1 MARSLGYSA
10 QVITENL
17 ITDVDLLQRLPDGT
31 EVVLVPGDE
40 ITVAGGRLQLAC
52 LFDELKAL
60 LAGG

>member
-1 MARSLGYSA
+1 MPFG
-10 QVITENL
+10 
-17 ITDVDLLQRLPDGT
+17 LQGAY
-31 EVVLVPGDE
+31 PGDE